1 MMVHNTFSYDSS
13 PCDVVSNYALPQT
26 ISRILHNNIDLAL
39 EGLPLVW
46 LFYAVLIA
54 WASGGLHG
62 FDRDP

>member
-1 MMVHNTFSYDSS
+1 MVHDTFSYDSS
-13 PCDVVSNYALPQT
+13 LGDVVSNYALPQT

-39 EGLPLVW
+39 EGLPLAW

-54 WASGGLHG
+54 WVSGGLHG